1 LLARPILGRVPG
13 TDYER
18 MAAAYDAGRATPL
31 QWLES
36 WRRALT
42 PFVPAAGVV
51 LDLGAGTGIWAE
63 ALARWFNVRVVAV
76 EPSAAMRSEAVRK
89 RGHRRISYVG
99 GRAEHI
105 PLRDQSVECAWLS
118 TVIHHFADVAG
129 AARELRRVLVP
140 DGRVLVR
147 NAFSG
152 RTGGVPWLK
161 YWPHARAAAE
171 SHWPTLEAVELAFG
185 AAGFRRERLEPV
197 TQVVDPSLAAYARRA
212 RFRADS
218 TLAALNAE
226 DFATG
231 MRALAAA
238 AAEEREPRPVEAT
251 IDLLVMR

>member
-1 LLARPILGRVPG
+1 
-13 TDYER
+13 

-31 QWLES
+31 QWMES
-36 WRRALT
+36 WRRAVA
-42 PFVPAAGVV
+42 PFVPAPGVV

-63 ALARWFNVRVVAV
+63 ALARWFG
-76 EPSAAMRSEAVRK
+76 P
-89 RGHRRISYVG
+89 
-99 GRAEHI
+99 
-105 PLRDQSVECAWLS
+105 
-118 TVIHHFADVAG
+118 
-129 AARELRRVLVP
+129 
-140 DGRVLVR
+140 VLVR

-218 TLAALNAE
+218 TLAALNVE